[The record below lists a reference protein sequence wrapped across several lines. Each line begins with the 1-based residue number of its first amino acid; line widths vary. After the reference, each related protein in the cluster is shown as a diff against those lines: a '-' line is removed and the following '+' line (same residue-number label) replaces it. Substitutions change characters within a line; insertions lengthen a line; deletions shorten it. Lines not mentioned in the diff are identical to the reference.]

1 MLLTLLVLLFSLS
14 RRRRRRVGRFR
25 REEEEEE
32 EEEEE
37 DNNNNENNEEL
48 ENSWKFDVNKKAA
61 RRFKVGTTVIQTIQ
75 TKTERRRRKNECW

>member
-1 MLLTLLVLLFSLS
+1 MLLTLLVLLFSS
-14 RRRRRRVGRFR
+14 RRRRRVGRFR

-32 EEEEE
+32 EEEED
-37 DNNNNENNEEL
+37 DNNNNENNEALEL

-61 RRFKVGTTVIQTIQ
+61 RRFKVVQTIQ

>member
-1 MLLTLLVLLFSLS
+1 MLLTLLVLPFSS
-14 RRRRRRVGRFR
+14 RRRRRVGRFR

-37 DNNNNENNEEL
+37 DNNNNENNEALEL

-61 RRFKVGTTVIQTIQ
+61 RRFKVVQTIQ

>member
-1 MLLTLLVLLFSLS
+1 MLTLLVLLFSS
-14 RRRRRRVGRFR
+14 RRRRVGRFR

-61 RRFKVGTTVIQTIQ
+61 RRFKVGTTIIQTIQ

>member
-1 MLLTLLVLLFSLS
+1 MLTLKLVLLFSS
-14 RRRRRRVGRFR
+14 RRRRVGRFR

-32 EEEEE
+32 EEEE
-37 DNNNNENNEEL
+37 DNNNNENEEL
-48 ENSWKFDVNKKAA
+48 VENSWKFDVNKKAA

>member
-1 MLLTLLVLLFSLS
+1 MLLTLLVLPFSS
-14 RRRRRRVGRFR
+14 RRRRRVGRFR

-32 EEEEE
+32 EEEED

-48 ENSWKFDVNKKAA
+48 ELENKSWKFDVNKKAA
-61 RRFKVGTTVIQTIQ
+61 RRFKVVQTIQ

>member
-1 MLLTLLVLLFSLS
+1 MLALLALLFSS
-14 RRRRRRVGRFR
+14 RRRRVGRFR

-32 EEEEE
+32 EEEED

-61 RRFKVGTTVIQTIQ
+61 RRFKVGTTIIQTIQ

>member
-1 MLLTLLVLLFSLS
+1 MLTLKLVLLFSS
-14 RRRRRRVGRFR
+14 RRRRVGRFR

-37 DNNNNENNEEL
+37 DNNNNENEEL
-48 ENSWKFDVNKKAA
+48 VENSWKFDVNKKAA
-61 RRFKVGTTVIQTIQ
+61 RRFKVGTTIIQTIQ

>member
-1 MLLTLLVLLFSLS
+1 MLTLLVLLFSS
-14 RRRRRRVGRFR
+14 RRRRVGRFR

-37 DNNNNENNEEL
+37 DNNNNNENNEELEL

-61 RRFKVGTTVIQTIQ
+61 RRFKVGTTIIQTIQ

>member
-1 MLLTLLVLLFSLS
+1 VLTLLVLPFSS
-14 RRRRRRVGRFR
+14 RRRRRVIGRFR

-32 EEEEE
+32 EEEED
-37 DNNNNENNEEL
+37 DNNNNENNEALEL

-61 RRFKVGTTVIQTIQ
+61 RRFKVVQTIQ

>member
-1 MLLTLLVLLFSLS
+1 MLTLLVLLFSS
-14 RRRRRRVGRFR
+14 RRRRVGRFR

-32 EEEEE
+32 EEEE
-37 DNNNNENNEEL
+37 DNNNNENEEL
-48 ENSWKFDVNKKAA
+48 VENSWKFDVNKKAA

>member
-1 MLLTLLVLLFSLS
+1 MLVVLALLFSS
-14 RRRRRRVGRFR
+14 RRRRVGRFG

-61 RRFKVGTTVIQTIQ
+61 RRFKVVQTIQ
-75 TKTERRRRKNECW
+75 TKTERRRRKNGCW

>member
-1 MLLTLLVLLFSLS
+1 MLLTLLVLPFSS
-14 RRRRRRVGRFR
+14 RRRRRVIGRFR

-32 EEEEE
+32 EEEED
-37 DNNNNENNEEL
+37 DNNNNENNEALEL

-61 RRFKVGTTVIQTIQ
+61 RRFKVVQTIQ

>member
-1 MLLTLLVLLFSLS
+1 MLTLKLVLLFSS
-14 RRRRRRVGRFR
+14 RRRRVGRFR

-37 DNNNNENNEEL
+37 DNNNNENEEL
-48 ENSWKFDVNKKAA
+48 VENSWKFDVNKKAA
-61 RRFKVGTTVIQTIQ
+61 RRFEVGTTVIQTIQ

>member
-1 MLLTLLVLLFSLS
+1 MLLTLLVLPFSS
-14 RRRRRRVGRFR
+14 RRRRRVGRFR

-37 DNNNNENNEEL
+37 DDNNNNENNEALEL

-61 RRFKVGTTVIQTIQ
+61 RRFKVVQTIQ

>member
-1 MLLTLLVLLFSLS
+1 MLLTLLVLPFSS
-14 RRRRRRVGRFR
+14 RRRRRVGRFR

-32 EEEEE
+32 EEEE
-37 DNNNNENNEEL
+37 DDNNNNNENNEELEL

-61 RRFKVGTTVIQTIQ
+61 RRFKVVQTIQ

>member
-1 MLLTLLVLLFSLS
+1 VLLTLLVLPFSS
-14 RRRRRRVGRFR
+14 RRRRRVGRFR

-32 EEEEE
+32 EEEED
-37 DNNNNENNEEL
+37 DNNNNENNEALEL

-61 RRFKVGTTVIQTIQ
+61 RRFKVVQTIQ

>member
-1 MLLTLLVLLFSLS
+1 MLTLKLVLLFSS
-14 RRRRRRVGRFR
+14 RRRRVGRFR

-61 RRFKVGTTVIQTIQ
+61 RRFKVVQTIQ

>member
-1 MLLTLLVLLFSLS
+1 MLTLLVLHFS
-14 RRRRRRVGRFR
+14 RRQRRRRRVGRFR
-25 REEEEEE
+25 REEEEE

-61 RRFKVGTTVIQTIQ
+61 RRFKVVQTIQ

>member
-1 MLLTLLVLLFSLS
+1 VLLTLLVLPISS
-14 RRRRRRVGRFR
+14 RRRRRIGRFR

-32 EEEEE
+32 EEEED
-37 DNNNNENNEEL
+37 DNNNNENNEALEL

-61 RRFKVGTTVIQTIQ
+61 RRFKVVQTIQ

>member
-1 MLLTLLVLLFSLS
+1 MLLTLLVLPFSS
-14 RRRRRRVGRFR
+14 RRRRRVGRFR

-32 EEEEE
+32 EEEED
-37 DNNNNENNEEL
+37 DNNNNENNEGLEL

-61 RRFKVGTTVIQTIQ
+61 RRFKVVQTIQ

>member
-1 MLLTLLVLLFSLS
+1 MLLTLLVLPFSLS
-14 RRRRRRVGRFR
+14 RRRRRVGRFR

-32 EEEEE
+32 EEEE
-37 DNNNNENNEEL
+37 DDNNNNNENNEELEL

-61 RRFKVGTTVIQTIQ
+61 RRFKVVQTIQ

>member
-1 MLLTLLVLLFSLS
+1 MLTLLVLLFS
-14 RRRRRRVGRFR
+14 RRRRVGRFRRRRR

-37 DNNNNENNEEL
+37 GNNNEELEL

-61 RRFKVGTTVIQTIQ
+61 RQRFRTTIIQTIQ
-75 TKTERRRRKNECW
+75 TTERRRRKNECW

>member
-1 MLLTLLVLLFSLS
+1 MLTLLVLLFSS
-14 RRRRRRVGRFR
+14 RRRRVGRFR

-61 RRFKVGTTVIQTIQ
+61 RRFKVVQTIQ
-75 TKTERRRRKNECW
+75 TKTERRRRKNGCW

>member
-1 MLLTLLVLLFSLS
+1 MLLTLLVLLFSPS
-14 RRRRRRVGRFR
+14 RRRRRVGRFR

-37 DNNNNENNEEL
+37 DNNNNENEGEL

-61 RRFKVGTTVIQTIQ
+61 RRFKVVQTIQ
-75 TKTERRRRKNECW
+75 TKTERRRRKNGCW

>member
-1 MLLTLLVLLFSLS
+1 MLLTLLALLFSPS
-14 RRRRRRVGRFR
+14 RRRRRVIGRFR

-48 ENSWKFDVNKKAA
+48 ELDLSWKFDVNKKAA
-61 RRFKVGTTVIQTIQ
+61 RRFKVVQTIQ

>member
-1 MLLTLLVLLFSLS
+1 VLLTLLVLLFSPS
-14 RRRRRRVGRFR
+14 RRRRRVGRFR

-37 DNNNNENNEEL
+37 DNNNNENEEL
-48 ENSWKFDVNKKAA
+48 VENSWKFDVNKKAA

>member
-1 MLLTLLVLLFSLS
+1 MLTLLVLLFSS
-14 RRRRRRVGRFR
+14 RRRRVGRFR

-32 EEEEE
+32 EEEED
-37 DNNNNENNEEL
+37 DNNNNENNEALEL

-61 RRFKVGTTVIQTIQ
+61 RRFKVVQTIQ

>member
-1 MLLTLLVLLFSLS
+1 MLTLLVLHFS
-14 RRRRRRVGRFR
+14 RRQRRRRRVGRFR

-32 EEEEE
+32 EEEED

-61 RRFKVGTTVIQTIQ
+61 RRFKVVQTIQ

>member
-1 MLLTLLVLLFSLS
+1 MLLTLLVLPFSS
-14 RRRRRRVGRFR
+14 RRRRRVGRFR

-32 EEEEE
+32 EEEED
-37 DNNNNENNEEL
+37 DNNNNENNEELEL

-61 RRFKVGTTVIQTIQ
+61 RRFKVVQTIQ

>member
-1 MLLTLLVLLFSLS
+1 MLLTLLVLPFSS
-14 RRRRRRVGRFR
+14 RRRRRVGRFR

-32 EEEEE
+32 EEEED
-37 DNNNNENNEEL
+37 DNNNNENNEALEL

-61 RRFKVGTTVIQTIQ
+61 RRFKVVQTIQ

>member
-1 MLLTLLVLLFSLS
+1 MLLTLLVLPFSS
-14 RRRRRRVGRFR
+14 RRRRRVGRFR

-32 EEEEE
+32 GGGREEED
-37 DNNNNENNEEL
+37 DNNNNENNEALEL

-61 RRFKVGTTVIQTIQ
+61 RRFKVVQTIQ

>member
-1 MLLTLLVLLFSLS
+1 MLTLKLVLLFCS
-14 RRRRRRVGRFR
+14 RRRRVGRFR

-37 DNNNNENNEEL
+37 DNNNENEEL
-48 ENSWKFDVNKKAA
+48 VENSWKFDVNKKAA
-61 RRFKVGTTVIQTIQ
+61 RRFKVGTTIIQTIQ

>member
-1 MLLTLLVLLFSLS
+1 MLLTLLALLFSPS
-14 RRRRRRVGRFR
+14 RRRRRVIGRFR

-32 EEEEE
+32 EEEED
-37 DNNNNENNEEL
+37 DNNNNENNEALEL

-61 RRFKVGTTVIQTIQ
+61 RRFKVVQTIQ